1 MPWRQMPDDFDAYR
15 QRVLGYLG
23 DRDPLSN
30 QRSTPRIVAKLV
42 EDLPKHV
49 LRWRPAPKQWSI
61 LEVIGHMADAELAM
75 AWRLRSMLVSPGAQ
89 LAWFDQ
95 DEWATK
101 LSYNEGNV
109 REYLALFT
117 QLRKSNLQLLR
128 AFTPRQQRARYGLH
142 SVRGRQTVA
151 EFVRLEA
158 AHDLSH
164 IRQIRAIL
172 KART

>member
-1 MPWRQMPDDFDAYR
+1 MPEPFDEYR

-23 DRDPLSN
+23 DRDPLRV
-30 QRSTPRIVAKLV
+30 QRSTPRVVGKLV
-42 EDLPKHV
+42 DGLPKRI

-61 LEVIGHMADAELAM
+61 LEVLGHMADAELAM
-75 AWRLRSMLVSPGAQ
+75 AWRLRSMLASPGVP

-95 DEWATK
+95 DEWARK
-101 LSYNEGNV
+101 LAYNEGNV
-109 REYLALFT
+109 KEYLALFG

-128 AFTPRQQRARYGLH
+128 AFTPRQQRAGYGIH

-151 EFVRLEA
+151 EFVQLEA

-164 IRQIRAIL
+164 LRQIRAIL
-172 KART
+172 KARA